1 MKVEHMIK
9 VRPQGIQRKENKKKY
24 FKSRF
29 REIDCYTRVP
39 VN

>member
-24 FKSRF
+24 LNPGL
-29 REIDCYTRVP
+29 EI
-39 VN
+39 